1 MLSAISH
8 QILQP
13 VLSANDKDDVIE
25 LSELSEEI
33 DFENEED
40 FDSKEFQ
47 IHIEYSEFESR
58 THQAFYSTS
67 SQPFLRSTHKKI
79 PVPPPELT

>member
-13 VLSANDKDDVIE
+13 VFSGSDKDDAIE

-33 DFENEED
+33 NLENEED
-40 FDSKEFQ
+40 FDDKEFQ
-47 IHIEYSEFESR
+47 IHIECSELESLIS
-58 THQAFYSTS
+58 QAFFPAS
-67 SQPFLRSTHKKI
+67 SQPFLRATHKKI
-79 PVPPPELT
+79 PVPPPELV